1 MCVSVFGLT
10 SCQNEMD
17 NLGGKEVTLRV
28 TANRGEAATR
38 TTLAPDGEGNLAC
51 TWDNGDQL
59 LVVKNSDGS
68 KLGVITLVSGA
79 GNDEG
84 VFEGKVN
91 LDGHDAVSLVYLGK
105 AGDAETYADKYLA
118 LNVSAQDGTLASLTS
133 KDVLA
138 AEAAIKDGD
147 YVSYDRVE
155 TRVEMIRQLAHGYFE
170 LNFGDGVELE
180 VGDEITI
187 TGEGLRSEGKVN
199 FKNGGNVPTI
209 TNYTG
214 STTITVTKKEAGNDF
229 YLTMLPVGNVTPTFT
244 VEKDGVTY
252 TAELGVHKWVSGEFV
267 RAANT
272 TSDKGFDP
280 VTVSMEKVAD
290 DVDPTNPG
298 FMSNWGGAGELIKP
312 SYTDTREVSGKY
324 SGNGWCYNQYSV
336 YTGDLWCDPI
346 IYHSNGIV
354 NGALYSTRN
363 ASPSYYQWGRWMGFP
378 YNASMLKINSY
389 GQPINNYW
397 AADNAFALG
406 ESIKDNARV
415 KYQNTQYGSVYGG
428 YFAIMNTTAWISSG
442 WTNEMAK
449 KASIIFGA
457 ASTQGN
463 DYLDYIKSSDPLAGV
478 CSWEDRSGN
487 PCPDGWRIPT
497 FAELRNLIPG
507 GGVSGTV
514 SGTKVEVR
522 EINGQKIAFRY
533 KVTTN
538 SDGIPC
544 VNIESA
550 PTSKSTVSTND
561 PVFDGAK
568 VLTIGAYGFIG
579 YNGSINKYKT
589 QALIWSSDSYKN
601 SYGVGGTCLIIEFS
615 GSTASFIGSYQD
627 RIYGMNIIPI
637 RDENAKH
644 TDLRPWFPYS
654 EL

>member
-79 GNDEG
+79 DSDEG

-91 LDGHDAVSLVYLGK
+91 LDGHDAVFLVYLGK
-105 AGDAETYADKYLA
+105 AGNAETYADKNLA

-267 RAANT
+267 RGAANST
-272 TSDKGFDP
+272 NETGFDP
-280 VTVSMEKVAD
+280 VSVSMEKVAD

-298 FMSNWGGAGELIKP
+298 NFDNWGA
-312 SYTDTREVSGKY
+312 SYDAIPEVATPLSPKFVSEDGWTNNIRNLYNMGGYCTAVEIQNGMMNGLLTSKG
-324 SGNGWCYNQYSV
+324 GNCYFF
-336 YTGDLWCDPI
+336 
-346 IYHSNGIV
+346 
-354 NGALYSTRN
+354 
-363 ASPSYYQWGRWMGFP
+363 QWGRFLGFP
-378 YNASMLKINSY
+378 SNVAGSSLTIPGADRLAPLVGYLDESGVPVRYTVASMGNSS
-389 GQPINNYW
+389 
-397 AADNAFALG
+397 AFNKQRALDW
-406 ESIKDNARV
+406 SI
-415 KYQNTQYGSVYGG
+415 VYG
-428 YFAIMNTTAWISSG
+428 MTSN
-442 WTNEMAK
+442 NR
-449 KASIIFGA
+449 
-457 ASTQGN
+457 
-463 DYLDYIKSSDPLAGV
+463 YLDYIYGNGS
-478 CSWEDRSGN
+478 CSNWYDRSPN
-487 PCPDGWRIPT
+487 PAPTGYRIPT
-497 FAELRNLIPG
+497 MDELSFFIPSTEKVNGSYAEVKPVN
-507 GGVSGTV
+507 GVKYAVKWTVGKVGTLGCV
-514 SGTKVEVR
+514 DITSVKTSES
-522 EINGQKIAFRY
+522 
-533 KVTTN
+533 KVTVN
-538 SDGIPC
+538 SSIF
-544 VNIESA
+544 NSQSA
-550 PTSKSTVSTND
+550 K
-561 PVFDGAK
+561 
-568 VLTIGAYGFIG
+568 TIKIVAYGYMQDDGTHDQAGVIG
-579 YNGSINKYKT
+579 LY
-589 QALIWSSDSYKN
+589 WSSDSGKEDAIDT
-601 SYGVGGTCLIIEFS
+601 GGKGGRALYVEVNGNTAFLCEMCAPFGFGGNVMLIKDP
-615 GSTASFIGSYQD
+615 TAVASKI
-627 RIYGMNIIPI
+627 
-637 RDENAKH
+637 K
-644 TDLRPWFPYS
+644 PWLPYS
-654 EL
+654 YDNTAIR